1 MSKNTNTA
9 ISANLR
15 RVLLVWYR
23 YLLKKTNAYSNSTTD
38 TYTNTDVYV
47 DAMIDF
53 KMRRSLLVWKGRTLA
68 SKEKAIKVI
77 VIVTIIISNTIIN
90 NLTS

>member
-9 ISANLR
+9 ISAHLR

-23 YLLKKTNAYSNSTTD
+23 YLLKKTNTYSNSATD

-47 DAMIDF
+47 DAIIDF
-53 KMRRSLLVWKGRTLA
+53 KMRRSLLVWKERSSA
-68 SKEKAIKVI
+68 SKEKTIKVI
-77 VIVTIIISNTIIN
+77 TVTIIT
-90 NLTS
+90 